1 MVAAVASAVDMVEDS
16 EVALLEVEV
25 ALPHITLPSRVA
37 AAAAV
42 VVVTAAAASAAEDTM
57 EAAVVAAT
65 VEEEEEVVED
75 GGRLHQPQPFYHIII
90 HKFPEIIA
98 KSC

>member
-1 MVAAVASAVDMVEDS
+1 MAAAASAVDMVEDS

-65 VEEEEEVVED
+65 VEEEEAVED